1 MSHDTEESENSLES
15 PHLKHMRKQCVPGT
29 SPFFVRA
36 GDEANLSR
44 ACMAVLCS
52 YSWPRSKWR
61 ITELSFLVSLSS
73 GVSAP
78 TFSL

>member
-29 SPFFVRA
+29 SPFFARA

-44 ACMAVLCS
+44 ARVAVQCKN
-52 YSWPRSKWR
+52 PRLFTYFDC
-61 ITELSFLVSLSS
+61 IAAFEVLYC
-73 GVSAP
+73 
-78 TFSL
+78 